1 MKNARN
7 ADESQTLQH
16 LKPARYFHYYR
27 AYIFCNMSKFFK
39 NLAKDVGNLSDK
51 MSIPGLKEQR
61 NALEKE
67 KLELIEYVKTLNAR
81 KISSKLLVDA
91 LIVSI
96 AANQSTISELL
107 GYFRTETFT
116 PLATAEQLGMIE
128 DVELRALNSVHIDL
142 VSANIKSGEVLASLQ
157 TIDPEIARCDAKII
171 ELTDKILKLNEKLAV
186 LRAKN

>member
-1 MKNARN
+1 
-7 ADESQTLQH
+7 
-16 LKPARYFHYYR
+16 
-27 AYIFCNMSKFFK
+27 MSKFFK

-67 KLELIEYVKTLNAR
+67 KLELIENVSSLNAR

-91 LIVSI
+91 LKVSI
-96 AANQSTISELL
+96 VANESTISSLL
-107 GYFRTETFT
+107 GYFRAETFI
-116 PLATAEQLGMIE
+116 PQATAEQLIMVE
-128 DVELRALNSVHIDL
+128 NVELRALNSVHIDL
-142 VSANIKSGEVLASLQ
+142 VSANIKSGEVIASLQ
-157 TIDPEIARCDAKII
+157 AIDPEIARCDAKII